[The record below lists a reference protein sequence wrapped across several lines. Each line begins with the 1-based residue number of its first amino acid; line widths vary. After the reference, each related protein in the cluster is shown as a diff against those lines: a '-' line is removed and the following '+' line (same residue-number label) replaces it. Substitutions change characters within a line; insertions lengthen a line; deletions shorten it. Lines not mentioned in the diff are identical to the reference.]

1 MLLSFVYLAFVSL
14 LRLLLGGAAGDGRA
28 ADVELLVLRH
38 ELAVLRR
45 QAGWPRLRPSDRAL
59 LAALSRFL
67 APERREGRLVTPQT
81 LLRWHRELV
90 RRRWTYPRRS
100 PGRPRVGGETRR
112 LVLRLARENSRWGYQ
127 RIAGELAKV
136 GVKVSPST
144 VRRILAA
151 ADLDPAPRRA
161 GPTWREFLRSQA
173 SGIVALDFF
182 TVESAF
188 LRRYYVLFLIEI
200 ASRRVHYAGCSANP
214 TGRWVAQ
221 QARNLSIAGCFSDV
235 RFAVHD
241 RDTKFSAAFDEVLR
255 TEGARIILTP
265 YRAPRANAYAE
276 RLVRTARAECL
287 DHTLILGRRHLDRVM
302 RVFTDHYSNERPHR
316 ALGRCPPVGH
326 PSATFAPT
334 ANTPVLRRDRLGG
347 LLHEYY
353 KAAA

>member
-1 MLLSFVYLAFVSL
+1 M
-14 LRLLLGGAAGDGRA
+14 
-28 ADVELLVLRH
+28 LRH
-38 ELAVLRR
+38 ELTVLRR
-45 QAGWPRLRPSDRAL
+45 QAGRPCLRPADRAL
-59 LAALSRFL
+59 LAGLSRFL
-67 APERREGRLVTPQT
+67 GPERREGRLVTPQT

-100 PGRPRVGGETRR
+100 PGRPRVGGEARR
-112 LVLRLARENSRWGYQ
+112 LVLRLARENQRWGYQ

-136 GVKVSPST
+136 GVQVSPST

-151 ADLDPAPRRA
+151 AGLDPAPRRA

-173 SGIVALDFF
+173 AGVVALDFF
-182 TVESAF
+182 TVESAL

-221 QARNLSIAGCFSDV
+221 QARNLSIAGCLSDV
-235 RFAVHD
+235 RLAVHD

-276 RLVRTARAECL
+276 RFVRTARAECL

-302 RVFTDHYSNERPHR
+302 RVFTDHYNDERPHR

-326 PSATFAPT
+326 PSVTPAPT
-334 ANTPVLRRDRLGG
+334 PNTPVLRRDRLGG

-353 KAAA
+353 KAAACTTEYWHPSRP